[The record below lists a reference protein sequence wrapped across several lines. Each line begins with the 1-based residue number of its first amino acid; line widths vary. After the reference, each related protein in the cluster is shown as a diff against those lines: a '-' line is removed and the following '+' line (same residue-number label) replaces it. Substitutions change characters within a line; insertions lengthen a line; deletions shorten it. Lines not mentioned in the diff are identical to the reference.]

1 MTGKGST
8 ALASLW
14 LASYEPEHALW
25 GCELAMSKS
34 EAVGDGKV
42 KTRQLAKQETR
53 EALLRAGMS
62 LFSEEGVDLPSLEA
76 ICERAGFTRGAFYVH
91 FRNRDDFMSAVIDRV
106 LVDFIDSMLAA
117 AGTGDDLMEIIGR
130 FVKAAS
136 QGQVPLMGQQRRM
149 IELLT
154 RGGPRTDKLR
164 AGAKVLLQ
172 GALERLSSAAASGQ
186 ASGKVRSSVAPEL
199 IATWL
204 LAAALGLTTLL
215 DLDVRV
221 DGTRLADSA
230 RDLLRIEPA

>member
-1 MTGKGST
+1 
-8 ALASLW
+8 
-14 LASYEPEHALW
+14 
-25 GCELAMSKS
+25 MSKT

-42 KTRQLAKQETR
+42 KSRQAAKQETR
-53 EALLRAGMS
+53 EALLQAGMS

-91 FRNRDDFMSAVIDRV
+91 FRDRDDFMSEVIDRV
-106 LVDFIDSMLAA
+106 LVDFIDSMLRA
-117 AGTGDDLMEIIGR
+117 AGSGDDLMDIIGR

-136 QGQVPLMGQQRRM
+136 HGQVPLMGQQRRM

-154 RGGPRTDKLR
+154 RGGSRTDKLR

-172 GALERLSSAAASGQ
+172 GALERLASAAASGQ
-186 ASGKVRSSVAPEL
+186 ASGKVQSNVAPEL

-204 LAAALGLTTLL
+204 LAAALGITTLL
-215 DLDVRV
+215 DLGVQV
-221 DGTRLADSA
+221 DGTRIADSA